1 MTFEKLICCVNA
13 VVLLGAGGST
23 AFAANDAT
31 CSGGPITA
39 GVYSSLNITG
49 ACTVDKGPV
58 RVLGNLTVLPGG
70 SLVAIVGGFGAT
82 PPSPN
87 LTVDGNLD
95 VQANGTLVLGCEP
108 IAFICAN
115 DPGPFPGIYA
125 TRETVGGNLTAE
137 NAYQVVVHHTAIG
150 GNVTVSGGG
159 GGVSC
164 AAFQYGDFEDD
175 TIGGNLTITG
185 WQSCWLGFFRDTI
198 MRNVNFNGNVT
209 ADPDG
214 NEIANNTILG
224 NLNCSGNNPSPH
236 TGDSVGGPSTVVGNT
251 NGQCNSPGLILP

>member
-1 MTFEKLICCVNA
+1 M
-13 VVLLGAGGST
+13 
-23 AFAANDAT
+23 
-31 CSGGPITA
+31 
-39 GVYSSLNITG
+39 
-49 ACTVDKGPV
+49 
-58 RVLGNLTVLPGG
+58 
-70 SLVAIVGGFGAT
+70 
-82 PPSPN
+82 
-87 LTVDGNLD
+87 
-95 VQANGTLVLGCEP
+95 
-108 IAFICAN
+108 
-115 DPGPFPGIYA
+115 
-125 TRETVGGNLTAE
+125 
-137 NAYQVVVHHTAIG
+137 VHHTAIG

-214 NEIANNTILG
+214 NEIANNTSLG
-224 NLNCSGNNPSPH
+224 NLNCNGNNPTPH